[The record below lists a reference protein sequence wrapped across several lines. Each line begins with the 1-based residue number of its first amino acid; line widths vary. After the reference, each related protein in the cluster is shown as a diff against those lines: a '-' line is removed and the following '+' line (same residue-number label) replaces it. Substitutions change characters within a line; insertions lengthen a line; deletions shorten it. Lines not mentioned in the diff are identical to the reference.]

1 MNFKISKR
9 VFYSALNTVSRAIS
23 SNSPLPALSG
33 IKIEVNQDSIILTGS
48 DSDISIQ
55 TTLSGNEEETNLIVK
70 ETGSIVIDRKSVV

>member
-33 IKIEVNQDSIILTGS
+33 IKIEVNQDSI
-48 DSDISIQ
+48 
-55 TTLSGNEEETNLIVK
+55 
-70 ETGSIVIDRKSVV
+70 

>member
-33 IKIEVNQDSIILTGS
+33 IKIEVNQDSI
-48 DSDISIQ
+48 DR
-55 TTLSGNEEETNLIVK
+55 TLRSETSAGCLSWVHRQNS
-70 ETGSIVIDRKSVV
+70 GSIFAA

>member
-9 VFYSALNTVSRAIS
+9 IFYSALSTVSRAIS

-33 IKIEVNQDSIILTGS
+33 IKIEVEQDSIILTGS

-55 TTLSGNEEETNLIVK
+55 TTLKGSDEDINLI
-70 ETGSIVIDRKSVV
+70 